1 MAMNDSVVKSEE
13 STQKEQPSSEDRSEE
28 VSEVT
33 SAPVSEVPTE
43 ATAEPNVI
51 EGTSS
56 EAPAEIP
63 TAEPNVIEG
72 TSSEA
77 PTEGTIDS
85 QPKSL
90 QQSFT
95 KNIIKTV
102 IPIHRVD
109 PVKQDIQYFC
119 I

>member
-56 EAPAEIP
+56 EAP
-63 TAEPNVIEG
+63 
-72 TSSEA
+72 
-77 PTEGTIDS
+77 TEGTIDS